1 MKLSRNP
8 IEIEYPEREREREQL
23 RLPRCSFHFS
33 LPVPAPSST
42 SHFIIASTTWQT
54 SQWMVGYSL
63 FVVNP
68 ASSSKSNRKTF
79 SSFLFKHYL
88 KRCRAARSIVASFDS
103 RRIPRQIETFLSEE
117 EVIFPPNPFVLGKF
131 RSTNCKETNFH
142 DCYMRL

>member
-1 MKLSRNP
+1 MKLNIQRGR
-8 IEIEYPEREREREQL
+8 ERERERATSSSSLFLSLLASGSRTLIDVSLYYCLDYMADEPVDGWL
-23 RLPRCSFHFS
+23 FS
-33 LPVPAPSST
+33 P
-42 SHFIIASTTWQT
+42 
-54 SQWMVGYSL
+54 

-117 EVIFPPNPFVLGKF
+117 ELIFPPNPFVLGKF